1 MYSFTCLI
9 KSDRNAIQNCMPTPF
24 DDDKFIEDVIDLLPD
39 DDDSYDD
46 FILTK
51 EVPQPVGEVFIGL
64 KDPTNVISF
73 AVGMKSRMM
82 QSALALASDA
92 LKHTDL
98 TVANSL
104 AQCFT
109 TIPTDSTDSYML
121 RCAVEMLDNHPNS
134 ECCEL
139 YYNGSTWKCFPYQN
153 DVDDVIAHPENYIV
167 LPLMF
172 ADK

>member
-9 KSDRNAIQNCMPTPF
+9 KSDRDAIQNCMPNPF
-24 DDDKFIEDVIDLLPD
+24 DEDKFIEDVIDLLPD

-46 FILTK
+46 FILVK

-64 KDPTNVISF
+64 KDPAAVIGF
-73 AVGMKSRMM
+73 AIGMKARMG
-82 QSALALASDA
+82 QSALALASSA
-92 LKHTDL
+92 LQHTDL

-109 TIPTDSTDSYML
+109 SIPADTTDSYML

-153 DVDDVIAHPENYIV
+153 DINDVIDHPENYIV

>member
-24 DDDKFIEDVIDLLPD
+24 DEDKFIEDVIDLLPD

-121 RCAVEMLDNHPNS
+121 R
-134 ECCEL
+134 
-139 YYNGSTWKCFPYQN
+139 
-153 DVDDVIAHPENYIV
+153 
-167 LPLMF
+167 
-172 ADK
+172 